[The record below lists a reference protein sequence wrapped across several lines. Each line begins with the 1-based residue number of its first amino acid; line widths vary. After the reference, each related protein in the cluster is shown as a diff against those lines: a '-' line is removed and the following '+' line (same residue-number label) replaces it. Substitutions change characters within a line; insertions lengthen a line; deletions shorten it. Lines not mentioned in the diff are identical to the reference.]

1 MSTAIALSLLAVV
14 ISLSVAVYAS
24 RANIGKP
31 ADKRD
36 GGDGGTSTTSVA
48 TSSNDC
54 GPGDDGGCDGGGG
67 GGD

>member
-1 MSTAIALSLLAVV
+1 MSTAIALSLIAIM
-14 ISLSVAVYAS
+14 ISLSVVVYAS

-31 ADKRD
+31 ADKPDR
-36 GGDGGTSTTSVA
+36 GDGGTSTMSAA